1 MRFRHRRTAKPAQC
15 RALLLAAL
23 AMCVSAAVAADWERV
38 GTDGDDNTYA
48 LDTSRMS
55 RDGNFV
61 GVTVRTEYAKPR
73 KIEGLDRDV
82 FVALD
87 RMVVDCVAGSFAVES
102 RTFVTADGTEVPRGI
117 TPRADLR
124 FRPAAAGSMS
134 ESIVKSACKAAGV
147 VPARD

>member
-1 MRFRHRRTAKPAQC
+1 MSSGSHYMASLARC
-15 RALLLAAL
+15 RGVFLVAFALCATVAFAAE
-23 AMCVSAAVAADWERV
+23 WEPV

-48 LDTSRMS
+48 VDASRMT
-55 RDGNFV
+55 RDGNLV
-61 GVTVRTEYAKPR
+61 GARVRTEYAKPR

-87 RMVVDCVAGSFAVES
+87 RMVVDCVAGTFAIES

-124 FRPAAAGSMS
+124 LRTAAAGSMS
-134 ESIVKSACKAAGV
+134 ESIVKFVCKAAGV
-147 VPARD
+147 APARG

>member
-1 MRFRHRRTAKPAQC
+1 
-15 RALLLAAL
+15 LLLVAL
-23 AMCVSAAVAADWERV
+23 ASCATAAVAADWAPV

-48 LDTSRMS
+48 LETSRMS
-55 RDGNFV
+55 RDGNVV
-61 GVTVRTEYAKPR
+61 GVLVRTEYAKPR
-73 KIEGLDRDV
+73 KVGGLDRDV

-87 RMVVDCVAGSFAVES
+87 RMLVDCAAGTFAIES
-102 RTFVTADGTEVPRGI
+102 RTFVTADGTEVPRGV

-147 VPARD
+147 APARG

>member
-1 MRFRHRRTAKPAQC
+1 MRTHCRCSARPA
-15 RALLLAAL
+15 RLRGLWLAAL
-23 AMCVSAAVAADWERV
+23 AMCATAAVAADWERV

-48 LDTSRMS
+48 LDTSRIS

-73 KIEGLDRDV
+73 KIEGLGQDV

-87 RMVVDCVAGSFAVES
+87 RMVVDCAAGSFAVES

-117 TPRADLR
+117 TARADLR

>member
-1 MRFRHRRTAKPAQC
+1 MRSRHRRTAKPAQC

>member
-1 MRFRHRRTAKPAQC
+1 
-15 RALLLAAL
+15 LLLVAL
-23 AMCVSAAVAADWERV
+23 ALCAMAAAAADWEPV

-48 LDTSRMS
+48 LDSSRIS
-55 RDGNFV
+55 RDGDVV

-73 KIEGLDRDV
+73 KVEGLDRSV

-87 RMVVDCVAGSFAVES
+87 RMVVDCAAGTFAVES
-102 RTFVTADGTEVPRGI
+102 RTFVTADGAEVPRGI

-134 ESIVKSACKAAGV
+134 ESILKSACKAAGV
-147 VPARD
+147 APARR